1 MIRKF
6 IFATLNVDENILKD
20 IDSQKEINLI
30 YLSFVRLFL
39 SSVVVFGITL
49 YACYNVPALAGLY
62 AWLVAFVVA
71 MIVFYF
77 DSAIIGS
84 EWDRPQSDEFLLK
97 IKRLL
102 PRIVFSVVI
111 AFFIAGIAEL
121 ALQKDAIEEVLV
133 KSAKKHNDESGNT
146 EERKGKVDEYDAEI
160 NRLNEQK
167 KDIEASIEV
176 KDKDNFEDNLET
188 LKIDRETLI
197 SRKESIESNLRLLK
211 DNKNKVADLRSTIN
225 ESQRLMNEEIDPNSS
240 KCRGAN
246 AEKCKGPRYQKHFTD
261 QLAAENQLKAMGNID
276 GLDSKIKEEMDE
288 LDSVNAQLAYIDGER
303 AKVSSRTRPQLE
315 GDVKDTEDKIEK
327 AELKKK
333 TELAAFDEE
342 QTNLGKYINPKKY
355 DFLLLYL
362 GLHELYNDEKKG
374 FPAQK
379 FSWAL
384 FGFIVLMELSSVIT
398 AMFFLPYSIYASK
411 AFIKVRQRQV
421 EEAEE
426 MAELK
431 KMQDMDLFMSSGLER
446 KIKTMTTAMKEGKL
460 DGNPTSNPPPQ
471 KE

>member
-6 IFATLNVDENILKD
+6 IFATLNVDEDIIKD

-62 AWLVAFVVA
+62 AWLVALVVA

-188 LKIDRETLI
+188 LKIDRETLTGT
-197 SRKESIESNLRLLK
+197 KKSIESNLRLLK

-225 ESQRLMNEEIDPNSS
+225 DSQRLMNEEIDPNSS

-261 QLAAENQLKAMGNID
+261 QLDAENQLKAMGNID

-411 AFIKVRQRQV
+411 AYVKVRERQV
-421 EEAEE
+421 KENEEVSRFKNKTEAESFATRAFDE
-426 MAELK
+426 GLK
-431 KMQDMDLFMSSGLER
+431 AAKEKAAQQDNG
-446 KIKTMTTAMKEGKL
+446 A
-460 DGNPTSNPPPQ
+460 NPTPPPPTS
-471 KE
+471 